1 MRVSHCCVL
10 LLSALGAVGVVAQEE
25 KIKRSDL
32 PSAVERTAAPQ
43 SQGPTIRG
51 FSQEAER
58 GQIYYE
64 AELLVDGHSKDVLM
78 GSDGAIVEVEE

>member
-1 MRVSHCCVL
+1 VRWVL
-10 LLSALGAVGVVAQEE
+10 WQR
-25 KIKRSDL
+25 KRKSNA
-32 PSAVERTAAPQ
+32 PIFRSAVERRAAPQ
-43 SQGPTIRG
+43 SQGATIRG

-64 AELLVDGHSKDVLM
+64 AELLVDGHGKDMLM

>member
-1 MRVSHCCVL
+1 

-32 PSAVERTAAPQ
+32 PSAAERTAAPQ
-43 SQGPTIRG
+43 SQGATIRG